1 MARSNFPVYFS
12 MRRMLTPL
20 RDDQL
25 GRVFRAAM
33 DYGELGL
40 DPEHLDQAEQIA
52 YEAMRDAIRRDGE
65 KYDAKCRRMQENAA
79 KGKTKSAS
87 KISQS
92 CATATATATAT
103 STTTSTAAATVS
115 HPAERPASSG
125 SLPLPPDTPEG
136 FFSENFTQMTP
147 HYKREMNAFRKLGCT
162 DELLRCAMQ
171 DALDHDVRKW
181 CYVRQILERCAAQ
194 DIFTAEAYRS
204 SRSAMGG
211 GHNVRVDRAQPS
223 GNDFLRSAVE
233 RPRRLKR
240 EPSPVPGGGSSLQN
254 PSKCVSFES

>member
-33 DYGELGL
+33 DFGELGL
-40 DPEHLDQAEQIA
+40 DPEHLDQAEQVA

-87 KISQS
+87 KS
-92 CATATATATAT
+92 CKSSATATAT
-103 STTTSTAAATVS
+103 STPTTTSTAAATVPQS
-115 HPAERPASSG
+115 AGCPATGRAMP
-125 SLPLPPDTPEG
+125 LLPPDTPEG
-136 FFSENFTQMTP
+136 FFAENFTRMTP
-147 HYKREMNAFRKLGCT
+147 HYKREMNALRKQGCT

-171 DALDHDVRKW
+171 DALDHDVPKW

-194 DIFTAEAYRS
+194 GILTAEAYKA

-223 GNDFLRSAVE
+223 GNDFLRNALE

-240 EPSPVPGGGSSLQN
+240 DAPSVPGGLLSPRSA
-254 PSKCVSFES
+254 SECVTLGN